1 MALIERPCGN
11 GLLEV
16 QVAPEKVLNCLI
28 CGNNRFHERD
38 TLLNTRAATFFKVD
52 WANTAAA
59 NYICSQCG
67 FIHWFLKT

>member
-1 MALIERPCGN
+1 MALIETPSGK

-16 QVAPEKVLNCLI
+16 QVAPGKALNCLI

-38 TLLNTRAATFFKVD
+38 TLLNTRAAAFFKVD
-52 WANTAAA
+52 WANKAAT

-67 FIHWFLKT
+67 FIHWFLVP